1 MNQND
6 KPEFKC
12 GYVALVGQPNVG
24 KSTLMNN
31 LLEMKLSIVTPKP
44 QTTRQRVLGILN
56 EPDTQI
62 IFLDTPGLLKPRY
75 KLQEV
80 MVKIV
85 QRALSDADLIV
96 FMIEASDKLNLKN
109 IEIFNQIKEAGKPI
123 VMVINKID
131 LVSKTDLLPLIK
143 AYHEK
148 TGLNAILPVS
158 AMNRDG
164 LEDLKATIRPFL
176 PMNVPF
182 YPAEYVTEQP
192 ERFFV
197 AEIIREKIFQKY
209 GEEIP
214 YSATVVIEEFK
225 ERTSAKDFIRATIY
239 IERASQKGI
248 LIGKQ
253 GQALK
258 KVGLAAREDIEHF
271 LQREVFLDLH
281 VSVKEKWRS
290 RENALHDL
298 GYR

>member
-1 MNQND
+1 MNQNME
-6 KPEFKC
+6 PEFKC

-31 LLEMKLSIVTPKP
+31 LLDMKLSIVTPKP

-56 EPDTQI
+56 EPDKQI

-80 MVKIV
+80 MVKTV
-85 QRALSDADLIV
+85 HRALSDADLII
-96 FMIEASDKLNLKN
+96 FIIDATDKSESKN
-109 IEIFNQIKEAGKPI
+109 IGIFNQIKEVGKPI
-123 VMVINKID
+123 VIVVNKID
-131 LVSKTDLLPLIK
+131 LVSKTSLLPLIQS
-143 AYHEK
+143 YHEQ
-148 TGLNAILPVS
+148 TGIEAILPIS
-158 AMNRDG
+158 ATNRDG
-164 LEDLKATIRPFL
+164 LEDLKATIKPFL

-182 YPAEYVTEQP
+182 YPADYVTEQP

-214 YSATVVIEEFK
+214 YSTTVVIEEFT
-225 ERTSAKDFIRATIY
+225 ERKTAKDFIRATIY
-239 IERASQKGI
+239 VERSSQKGI

-258 KVGLAAREDIEHF
+258 KVGLAAREEIEHF
-271 LQREVFLDLH
+271 LQRQVFLDLH

-290 RENALHDL
+290 KENALRDL
-298 GYR
+298 GYQ